1 MSYFRISN
9 SWISNMFC
17 NLDPSTGKPTDPL
30 ISLSQRTADNGA
42 EKASVIYK
50 NGNFYYL
57 FTSWDK
63 CCLGTSSTYNIRVG
77 RSDSYVDQTV
87 LSFVKNLN
95 QLFRVSGQY
104 SDKSGVALLAGGGI
118 LVLGTHDNVS
128 DLWRF
133 PLTRLAHTWY
143 ISWVPEVRMFRK
155 IAMVQ
160 FLTIVCF
167 HSKPVVEHA
176 DLDLF

>member
-1 MSYFRISN
+1 
-9 SWISNMFC
+9 MFC

-77 RSDSYVDQTV
+77 LSDSYVDQTV

-128 DLWRF
+128 DL
-133 PLTRLAHTWY
+133 
-143 ISWVPEVRMFRK
+143 
-155 IAMVQ
+155 
-160 FLTIVCF
+160 
-167 HSKPVVEHA
+167 
-176 DLDLF
+176 